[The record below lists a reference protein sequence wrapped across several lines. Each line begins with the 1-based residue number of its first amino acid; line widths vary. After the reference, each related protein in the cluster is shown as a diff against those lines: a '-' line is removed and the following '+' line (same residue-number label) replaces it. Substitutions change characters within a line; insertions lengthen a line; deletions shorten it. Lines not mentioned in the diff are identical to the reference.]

1 MRRGLRALPGRL
13 AAAHYCP
20 RPADA
25 GPLPAAWRAICKPSG
40 RADFAERARRG
51 RRIGGRL
58 PQTPMTRKRSS
69 APKGLG
75 ALAAAFHGRPAMMAM
90 REATLP
96 KAMVRARGLLR
107 VSVVAAAVTACCLLP
122 SAAAQGPR
130 NWAGSDLPA
139 REPTRQPVRM
149 AQAPGGTATVAD
161 DTRPAAAAETLIPTG
176 NLLATIR
183 DGGILMVPLL
193 GCSFLLAVFGIERAV
208 SLRTGRVVPR
218 LFVTRFVEQVQSRQ
232 IARGEALDACEEN
245 GSPAAKVFAAAVRR
259 WGRPQVEIE
268 QAAIDACEREI
279 NHLRRYRRI
288 FNGVATIGPLLG
300 LLGTVFGLIRSF
312 NDVAGAGAMG
322 RPDLL
327 ARGFGE
333 ALITTA
339 MGLLV
344 AIPAMVL
351 HWIFTSRVD
360 RLAMRL
366 DEACQQVIDEISQEA
381 LGDVKR
387 RAAG

>member
-1 MRRGLRALPGRL
+1 MTVRGPTISAVAPAGFQAGWTRRVSPAASRSRLLGRL
-13 AAAHYCP
+13 VCVVCALH
-20 RPADA
+20 
-25 GPLPAAWRAICKPSG
+25 
-40 RADFAERARRG
+40 FAVAR
-51 RRIGGRL
+51 
-58 PQTPMTRKRSS
+58 
-69 APKGLG
+69 
-75 ALAAAFHGRPAMMAM
+75 
-90 REATLP
+90 
-96 KAMVRARGLLR
+96 
-107 VSVVAAAVTACCLLP
+107 
-122 SAAAQGPR
+122 AQGPR
-130 NWAGSDLPA
+130 AWAGSDAETAAGRAAVRVAAAPA
-139 REPTRQPVRM
+139 SDAETS
-149 AQAPGGTATVAD
+149 
-161 DTRPAAAAETLIPTG
+161 PAAAPAEGETLIPTG

-193 GCSFLLAVFGIERAV
+193 GCSFALAVFGIERLV

-218 LFVTRFVEQVQSRQ
+218 LFTTRFIEQLQARQ
-232 IARGEALDACEEN
+232 ISRGEALDACEEN

-259 WGRPQVEIE
+259 WGRPAVEIE
-268 QAAIDACEREI
+268 QASIDACEREL
-279 NHLRRYRRI
+279 NHLRRYRRV
-288 FNGVATIGPLLG
+288 FNGVATVGPLLG

-351 HWIFTSRVD
+351 HWFFTSRVD

-366 DEACQQVIDEISQEA
+366 DETCQQVIDEISQEA
-381 LGDVKR
+381 LGEGKR

>member
-1 MRRGLRALPGRL
+1 MTAQEQSTSVRQLSQAGRGT
-13 AAAHYCP
+13 
-20 RPADA
+20 
-25 GPLPAAWRAICKPSG
+25 W
-40 RADFAERARRG
+40 G
-51 RRIGGRL
+51 RR
-58 PQTPMTRKRSS
+58 P
-69 APKGLG
+69 
-75 ALAAAFHGRPAMMAM
+75 
-90 REATLP
+90 
-96 KAMVRARGLLR
+96 LL
-107 VSVVAAAVTACCLLP
+107 VVACVLLSGVAP
-122 SAAAQGPR
+122 GKVQAQSQAQGPR
-130 NWAGSDLPA
+130 AWAGSEAAPA
-139 REPTRQPVRM
+139 GGREPLQV
-149 AQAPGGTATVAD
+149 
-161 DTRPAAAAETLIPTG
+161 AAAPASSPADRPPSGGPAGETLIPTG

-193 GCSFLLAVFGIERAV
+193 GCSFALAVFGIERVV

-218 LFVTRFVEQVQSRQ
+218 LFANRFIEQLQSRQ
-232 IARGEALDACEEN
+232 ITRGEAIDACEEN

-259 WGRPQVEIE
+259 WGRPAVEIE
-268 QAAIDACEREI
+268 QAAIDACEREV
-279 NHLRRYRRI
+279 NHLRRYRRV
-288 FNGVATIGPLLG
+288 FNGVATVGPLLG

-312 NDVAGAGAMG
+312 NDVAGSGAMG

-351 HWIFTSRVD
+351 HWFFTSRVD

-366 DEACQQVIDEISQEA
+366 DETCQQVIDEISQEA
-381 LGDVKR
+381 LGEGKR

>member
-1 MRRGLRALPGRL
+1 MCVLLSAG
-13 AAAHYCP
+13 AH
-20 RPADA
+20 
-25 GPLPAAWRAICKPSG
+25 
-40 RADFAERARRG
+40 
-51 RRIGGRL
+51 
-58 PQTPMTRKRSS
+58 
-69 APKGLG
+69 
-75 ALAAAFHGRPAMMAM
+75 
-90 REATLP
+90 
-96 KAMVRARGLLR
+96 
-107 VSVVAAAVTACCLLP
+107 
-122 SAAAQGPR
+122 AQGPR
-130 NWAGSDLPA
+130 VWAGSDA
-139 REPTRQPVRM
+139 VAAHGREVVR
-149 AQAPGGTATVAD
+149 V
-161 DTRPAAAAETLIPTG
+161 AAAPESTAAPPPAGRETLIPTG

-193 GCSFLLAVFGIERAV
+193 GCSFALAVFGIERLV

-218 LFVTRFVEQVQSRQ
+218 LFASHFIEQLQSRQ
-232 IARGEALDACEEN
+232 LTRGEALDACEEN

-259 WGRPQVEIE
+259 WGRPAVEIE
-268 QAAIDACEREI
+268 QAAIDACEREV
-279 NHLRRYRRI
+279 NRLRRYRRV
-288 FNGVATIGPLLG
+288 FNGVATVGPLLG

-351 HWIFTSRVD
+351 HWFFTSRVD

-366 DEACQQVIDEISQEA
+366 DETCQQVIDEISQEA
-381 LGDVKR
+381 LGESKR

>member
-1 MRRGLRALPGRL
+1 MMAQEQSTSVRQLSQAGRGT
-13 AAAHYCP
+13 
-20 RPADA
+20 
-25 GPLPAAWRAICKPSG
+25 W
-40 RADFAERARRG
+40 ARRS
-51 RRIGGRL
+51 L
-58 PQTPMTRKRSS
+58 PV
-69 APKGLG
+69 
-75 ALAAAFHGRPAMMAM
+75 AACM
-90 REATLP
+90 
-96 KAMVRARGLLR
+96 LL
-107 VSVVAAAVTACCLLP
+107 SVVAQGKVQAQ
-122 SAAAQGPR
+122 SQSQAQGPR
-130 NWAGSDLPA
+130 AWAGSEAAPA
-139 REPTRQPVRM
+139 GGREPLRV
-149 AQAPGGTATVAD
+149 AAAPASSVAD
-161 DTRPAAAAETLIPTG
+161 VAGMADMPPSGGPAGEKLIPTG

-193 GCSFLLAVFGIERAV
+193 GCSFALAVFGIERVV

-218 LFVTRFVEQVQSRQ
+218 LFANRFIEQLQSRQ
-232 IARGEALDACEEN
+232 ITRGEAIDACEEN

-259 WGRPQVEIE
+259 WGRPAVEIE
-268 QAAIDACEREI
+268 QAAIDACEREV
-279 NHLRRYRRI
+279 NHLRRYRRV
-288 FNGVATIGPLLG
+288 FNGVATVGPLLG

-312 NDVAGAGAMG
+312 NDVAGSGAMG

-351 HWIFTSRVD
+351 HWFFTSRVD

-366 DEACQQVIDEISQEA
+366 DETCQQVIDEISQEA
-381 LGDVKR
+381 LGEGKR

>member
-1 MRRGLRALPGRL
+1 MQAVTSMKPRGRTIFTRRSKSAVHLVLACGLLL
-13 AAAHYCP
+13 AA
-20 RPADA
+20 
-25 GPLPAAWRAICKPSG
+25 G
-40 RADFAERARRG
+40 
-51 RRIGGRL
+51 
-58 PQTPMTRKRSS
+58 
-69 APKGLG
+69 
-75 ALAAAFHGRPAMMAM
+75 HG
-90 REATLP
+90 T
-96 KAMVRARGLLR
+96 
-107 VSVVAAAVTACCLLP
+107 
-122 SAAAQGPR
+122 AAAQAAR
-130 NWAGSDLPA
+130 AWAGSEAVAPA
-139 REPTRQPVRM
+139 GREPFR
-149 AQAPGGTATVAD
+149 VAD
-161 DTRPAAAAETLIPTG
+161 ATAADSGRSQPAAAAAAPSDTLIPTG

-183 DGGILMVPLL
+183 DGGILMVPLI
-193 GCSFLLAVFGIERAV
+193 GCSFALAVFGIERLV
-208 SLRTGRVVPR
+208 NLRTGRVVPK
-218 LFVTRFVEQVQSRQ
+218 LFVNRFIEQVQSRQ

-259 WGRPQVEIE
+259 WGRPAVEIE
-268 QAAIDACEREI
+268 QAAIDACEREV
-279 NHLRRYRRI
+279 NYLRRYRRV

-351 HWIFTSRVD
+351 HWFFTSRVD

-366 DEACQQVIDEISQEA
+366 DETCQKVIDEISQEA
-381 LGDVKR
+381 LGETKR
-387 RAAG
+387 RAAA